1 MPSGSGTAKGGG
13 PDRRAVARAFGRVAA
28 GYAAA
33 DFLHREV
40 RARLIER
47 LDPVG
52 LAPAT
57 VLDLGAGPP
66 EATADLAA
74 RFPASRLVAV
84 DLVPQMLG
92 AAPQPWAR
100 VCADAARLPLPDA
113 SADLTFAALL
123 LPWCEDPP
131 AVLAEVRRVL
141 RFPGLFAF
149 ATLGPATLRELA
161 AAWPRPDA
169 HTHTLPFP
177 DLHDL
182 GDALVRAGFADPVVD
197 AETLTVTYRDLD
209 RLAGDL
215 RAVGAADLGP
225 ARRRALTGPRRWA
238 AMAAAYERQRN
249 AQGVLPAT
257 VEVLYGH
264 AWAGEAA
271 RRFVEPAGEI
281 AVPLDRLRR
290 RP

>member
-1 MPSGSGTAKGGG
+1 LARGAHIAGSGG
-13 PDRRAVARAFGRVAA
+13 PRRRAVARAFRRVAA

-57 VLDLGAGPP
+57 VIDLGAGPP

-74 RFPASRLVAV
+74 RFPASHVVAV
-84 DLVPQMLG
+84 DLVAPMLG
-92 AAPQPWAR
+92 AAPQPWDR
-100 VCADAARLPLPDA
+100 LCADAARLPLPGA
-113 SADLTFAALL
+113 RADLVVASLL
-123 LPWCEDPP
+123 LPWCEDAP
-131 AVLAEVRRVL
+131 AVLAEARRVL

-161 AAWPRPDA
+161 AAWPRPDP

-197 AETLTVTYRDLD
+197 AETLTVTYRDLA
-209 RLAGDL
+209 RGVADL
-215 RAVGAADLGP
+215 RGVGAADLGP
-225 ARRRALTGPRRWA
+225 ARRRTLTGRRRWA
-238 AMAAAYERQRN
+238 AMAAAYERLRTPD
-249 AQGVLPAT
+249 GVLPAT

-264 AWAGEAA
+264 AWSGEAA

-281 AVPLDRLRR
+281 TVPLDQLRHR
-290 RP
+290 T